1 VAEGFGQILIFGAG
15 FDTRALRFQ
24 AESMDTRIFELD
36 AVITQQAKI
45 GQYAKR
51 GLNIPANV
59 VFISIDFDKE
69 SLSEKLK
76 GAGFSRGERSL
87 FLLEGVLMYLQPES
101 VDETFKVIEEFAGA
115 SSVVLFDYVQA
126 SVLNQTGSYYGESE
140 ILKTVAKAGERWY
153 FGVEEGELDAFLK
166 SYGLREVESLD
177 AQELER
183 RYFTHASGEIVRR
196 VNGSHCLA
204 RAEKLE

>member
-24 AESMDTRIFELD
+24 AESVDTRIFELD

-204 RAEKLE
+204 RTEKLE